1 MKSRKNLEELIKP
14 EGSLEGIQNQINI
27 LQKKED
33 DLKNDGELSSV
44 EWKEYK
50 KLESLIVNAKRNQ
63 SILNND
69 ISELKKLST
78 ENILKG
84 ITLENLSSSTNEDIK
99 NYYF

>member
-1 MKSRKNLEELIKP
+1 MMENYLQLNGKNIKVRV
-14 EGSLEGIQNQINI
+14 SYC
-27 LQKKED
+27 KC
-33 DLKNDGELSSV
+33 
-44 EWKEYK
+44 
-50 KLESLIVNAKRNQ
+50 KRNQ

-99 NYYF
+99 ITILN